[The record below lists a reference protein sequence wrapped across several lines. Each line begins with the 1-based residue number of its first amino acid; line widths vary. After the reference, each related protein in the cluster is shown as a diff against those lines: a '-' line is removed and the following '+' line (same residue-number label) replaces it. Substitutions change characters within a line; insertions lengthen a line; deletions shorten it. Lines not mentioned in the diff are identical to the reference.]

1 MSANAN
7 FIQHLQELHLALNA
21 HETQLLGRAISVV
34 EEELLPRLDVPLGED
49 ADAVVAVHLQHFG
62 LAVGIDGVVGE
73 PDLVALPRGVH
84 DELVVE
90 VEEEG
95 AHVLVVHLSSPVR
108 LVLGDDLAAILGD
121 KLVLVGK
128 VFDED
133 APAGNVG
140 RGHEQFLAKA
150 PLDL

>member
-7 FIQHLQELHLALNA
+7 FIKHLQELHLALYA

-34 EEELLPRLDVPLGED
+34 KEELLPRLDVPLGED

-95 AHVLVVHLSSPVR
+95 THVLVVNLSTTVSLLLRKKVKLR
-108 LVLGDDLAAILGD
+108 LT
-121 KLVLVGK
+121 KTK
-128 VFDED
+128 
-133 APAGNVG
+133 
-140 RGHEQFLAKA
+140 RY
-150 PLDL
+150 